1 MFEHSCDDLG
11 GITVW
16 RRQAERGGKPV
27 SGYLSIPQGAAK
39 GSLSAYVGFI
49 GYGARSATLECRK
62 DMIVFQTNAHGIEN
76 GREPEYYQALMK
88 GELKGYGFDP
98 QQNARPETTYFNGMI
113 LRVMRALDYVKSRP
127 EWDGKAI
134 TVYGSSQGGF
144 QSLAAAALDH
154 DVTVCQVKKP
164 WFCDLGGTRLGRM
177 GGWRPDYTD
186 GLAYYDGV
194 NMAKRIACE
203 THIISGLGD
212 TTCPPSGLTV
222 LYNVVKAPK
231 TIEYLQGIAHGYE
244 TPPNPPS
251 PVKQVV
257 TTMGTVSE

>member
-1 MFEHSCDDLG
+1 
-11 GITVW
+11 
-16 RRQAERGGKPV
+16 
-27 SGYLSIPQGAAK
+27 
-39 GSLSAYVGFI
+39 
-49 GYGARSATLECRK
+49 
-62 DMIVFQTNAHGIEN
+62 MIVFQTNAHGIEN